1 MANKNNNIPLNEMME
16 KTPRSG
22 ISMDLTKGPLTTIP
36 TNEENEAPVTP
47 INKPVVA
54 PVHVGPVNMDNMS
67 AMDINSIL
75 PKREKEVNP
84 MESDLFDKLDAAV
97 DRERGSITKRVNAV
111 TEAQRAEIEA
121 QAAIE
126 EQKAQDAEDRFALDG
141 VETSTSIV
149 ADNSIFNGVE
159 DDGDYYNTTTSD
171 SAPLYTIDN
180 ANRINI
186 DMDDTDDA
194 PVAEDD
200 NIIKPSVVKDTKVNI
215 LDTSDDDGLFDDEEE
230 DAAADDGQT
239 VNEMFEVL
247 KTEVKNKITPIR
259 KSLDLSKFS
268 IAQKSISAQK
278 VMKLAV
284 QKHQHIADWIMY
296 SAKRSI
302 SVTGLSG
309 PEILKLN
316 PENSNRNRLNTF
328 RDMYRVIYE
337 HVYDANKPDF
347 ETWLKQLRFVDL
359 QHVYFALY
367 MATFG
372 GSNFVNY
379 TCPSCKKVFIHDV
392 KFEDMVKY
400 ADEEVRESVCSI
412 LKLDSTSQSN
422 DTYDVDLIQIS
433 DSCVFALR
441 SPSVW
446 NVIIETAS
454 LSDKFLEKHSD
465 LIDVVSYID
474 AIYMV
479 DEESSSLIPIDTK
492 PDANDQAK
500 TSARRIKA
508 FYDII
513 SSLSSEDYYNLRSH
527 INEYDERSSKVSY
540 QIPACNCPDCNADI
554 PVNENITPDNMLFT
568 RHQLAAIG
576 NM

>member
-97 DRERGSITKRVNAV
+97 DRERESISKRVNAV

-239 VNEMFEVL
+239 VNEMLEVL